1 VTITGEEVDALR
13 AHVPS
18 LLDWACIGGKLDESH
33 PNYVSVTEG
42 RDAGRMQKAYSSC
55 GDLASWLLFRL
66 GCRQPW
72 VNRAEHKGWRVG
84 RNVSAL
90 ATEAPAAVRQLP
102 VPGAL
107 FDTGDILICW
117 NNDDGTD
124 AHVMVVHSFTASPFR
139 LIVGEYG
146 QPGGHVA
153 ERSLDRRQGAFYIG
167 RRRVQRWLPLALVLT
182 DAAER
187 GLLEAPSFP
196 EHFTPDTDR
205 APPPGEP

>member
-1 VTITGEEVDALR
+1 MISGEEIDHRR
-13 AHVPS
+13 AYVRQ
-18 LLDWACIGGKLDESH
+18 LLEWACVGGRNDEDH
-33 PNYVSVTEG
+33 PNYTAVTEG
-42 RDAGRMQKAYSSC
+42 RDTGAMQKKFSSC
-55 GDLASWLLFRL
+55 GDLAHWLLYRL

-72 VNRAEHKGWRVG
+72 INRKEHLGWKVG
-84 RNVSAL
+84 TNVSTL
-90 ATEAPAAVRQLP
+90 AFTAPASVRQPP
-102 VPGAL
+102 VPGAP
-107 FDTGDILICW
+107 FDTGDILIVW

-124 AHVMVVHSFTASPFR
+124 AHVMVVHSFSASPFR

-187 GLLEAPSFP
+187 GMLDAPSFP
-196 EHFTPDTDR
+196 EHFTPDTEP
-205 APPPGEP
+205 APAPGEP